1 MPAFLRP
8 ASLQSALSY
17 ACCCDSNNIFSL
29 LNLRHLSP
37 CSSLVPQIFQLDA
50 QVCSLIDE
58 RLIWLELKSIVSIF
72 LVTFGVSALLC
83 IVYILNN
90 HHLILIVYLMGWTG
104 VLWNS
109 RAHNSNY
116 ISENESNM
124 FCLWSNRLVLTGL
137 NQAYLIHYIFTHKWI
152 VVSDSFCWSWQ
163 YHIATFFPVISLLQF
178 INSFLKGWIIIC
190 ALKMLPVLLLHLL
203 NIINLFYVPITEV
216 IKY

>member
-1 MPAFLRP
+1 VKSHNELIIRNGQTILKLSDSLFTIVGVDNMPAFLRP

-90 HHLILIVYLMGWTG
+90 HHLILIVYLMG
-104 VLWNS
+104 
-109 RAHNSNY
+109 
-116 ISENESNM
+116 
-124 FCLWSNRLVLTGL
+124 
-137 NQAYLIHYIFTHKWI
+137 
-152 VVSDSFCWSWQ
+152 
-163 YHIATFFPVISLLQF
+163 
-178 INSFLKGWIIIC
+178 
-190 ALKMLPVLLLHLL
+190 
-203 NIINLFYVPITEV
+203 
-216 IKY
+216 